1 MLKIRLQRVGR
12 RHEPSF
18 RVIVTEST
26 RGPKSGDFIEILGN
40 HNPKQKEMTQLKADR
55 IKYWISK
62 GAQVSGIVH
71 NLLITHGVIEGKKIN
86 VLPKKTPQI
95 PEKSEEESKEKKTEE
110 KSEEKNEEIVSEEKD
125 KSETEEVKEKTESE
139 NKENSL
145 GEDSSGKEDVSSSKE
160 KLEKEEE
167 SKEKNE
173 KEISE
178 KK

>member
-40 HNPKQKEMTQLKADR
+40 HNPKQKEITQLKEDR

-62 GAQVSGIVH
+62 GAQVSGTVH
-71 NLLITHGVIEGKKIN
+71 NLLITHGVIKGEKIN

-95 PEKSEEESKEKKTEE
+95 SEKTEEESKEKKTGDKTEDPKEE
-110 KSEEKNEEIVSEEKD
+110 KVSEGKD
-125 KSETEEVKEKTESE
+125 KSETEEIKEKEE
-139 NKENSL
+139 PEKK
-145 GEDSSGKEDVSSSKE
+145 EDSSEKEDVLSKE
-160 KLEKEEE
+160 KLEKEEG
-167 SKEKNE
+167 KEETDE
-173 KEISE
+173 KKVSE